1 MSNGYED
8 LDVYN
13 RSFSL
18 ALKVYKFS
26 QTLPKIE
33 QYAMAD
39 QIKRA
44 STSICANIAEGHAKA
59 HFSKAEFKRFL
70 TISAGSSQK
79 MKVWLKFCYELD
91 YLDEKLWQQWDD
103 EYNQITRMLN
113 GLIRKISPTPH

>member
-1 MSNGYED
+1 
-8 LDVYN
+8 
-13 RSFSL
+13 
-18 ALKVYKFS
+18 
-26 QTLPKIE
+26 
-33 QYAMAD
+33 MAD